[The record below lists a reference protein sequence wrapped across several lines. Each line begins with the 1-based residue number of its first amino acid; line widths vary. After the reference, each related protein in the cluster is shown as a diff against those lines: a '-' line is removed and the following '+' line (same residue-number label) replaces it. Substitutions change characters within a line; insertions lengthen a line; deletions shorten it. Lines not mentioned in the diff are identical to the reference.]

1 MCVRERERERV
12 CVSLCACVCM
22 GERESVCASVCNI
35 HIYICTQDN
44 QGLTERVTTVATVEN
59 QLQDALLQNSVLQT
73 HLRYD
78 QSFPE

>member
-1 MCVRERERERV
+1 MCERERERE
-12 CVSLCACVCM
+12 SLCEFMCVRVYER
-22 GERESVCASVCNI
+22 ERESVCASVCNI